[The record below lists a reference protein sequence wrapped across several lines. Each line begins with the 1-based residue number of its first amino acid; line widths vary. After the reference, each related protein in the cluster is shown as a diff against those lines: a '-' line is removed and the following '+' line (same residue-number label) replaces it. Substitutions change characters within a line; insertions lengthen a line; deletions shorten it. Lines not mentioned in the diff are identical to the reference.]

1 MEQYDVLIVGGGPAG
16 STCAWQLQR
25 SGMSVAIL
33 DRAVFPRDKV
43 CAGWITPAVVEEL
56 QLDLEAYRQER
67 TLQPITGFI
76 TGFIGRRG
84 RQTDY
89 DHIVSYGIRRREFDD
104 CLLRRCGVPLYLNE
118 PLASLQRMRDRWV
131 INEHIQ
137 ATIVIGAGGHF
148 CPVARHFTGED
159 HPDAAALLVAAQEVE
174 FEMTDAQRRACP
186 VAGTHA
192 ELYFCRDLRGYGW
205 VFRKGNFLNIGLGR
219 AGETHLANERA
230 AFVEFLKSQ
239 GRIPHDVPDRFHGH
253 AYRLRGQPREA
264 QAPGVLLIGDSAGL
278 ADWRSGEGIRPAI
291 ESGLLAARAV
301 LECRTDRTRHAAEV
315 FREMRQDWLPH
326 QALPHDPRPVTG
338 ALRQLLARCLMSTR
352 WFTRHM
358 LLDDWFL
365 HASRPPLRSDAA
377 LRCQ

>member
-1 MEQYDVLIVGGGPAG
+1 MEQHDVLIVGGGPAG
-16 STCAWQLQR
+16 STCAWQLQQ
-25 SGMSVAIL
+25 SGVNVAIL

-43 CAGWITPAVVEEL
+43 CAGWITPAVIEEL

-76 TGFIGRRG
+76 TGFIGQRG

-89 DHIVSYGIRRREFDD
+89 DRVVSYGIRRREFDD
-104 CLLRRCGVPLYLNE
+104 WLLRRSGVTLYLNE

-137 ATIVIGAGGHF
+137 APLVIGAGGHF
-148 CPVARHFTGED
+148 CPVARHFTGEE
-159 HPDAAALLVAAQEVE
+159 HPEAAALLVAAQEVE
-174 FEMTDAQRRACP
+174 FEMTDAQRQACP

-205 VFRKGNFLNIGLGR
+205 VFRKGDFLNIGLGR
-219 AGETHLANERA
+219 AGETHLANERV
-230 AFVEFLKSQ
+230 AFVEFLKSR
-239 GRIPHDVPDRFHGH
+239 GRIPHDIPDRFHGH

-264 QAPGVLLIGDSAGL
+264 RAPGVLLIGDSAGL

-301 LECRTDRTRHAAEV
+301 LACRADSTRDASDV
-315 FREMRQDWLPH
+315 FR
-326 QALPHDPRPVTG
+326 
-338 ALRQLLARCLMSTR
+338 ALRQDQLPAHAPPQPGPVAGTLRQLIARCLMSTR
-352 WFTRHM
+352 WFTRHV

-365 HASRPPLRSDAA
+365 HASRPPLRS
-377 LRCQ
+377 

>member
-1 MEQYDVLIVGGGPAG
+1 MKQHDVLIVGGGPAG

-25 SGMSVAIL
+25 SGVNVAIL

-56 QLDLEAYRQER
+56 QLDLETYGQKR

-76 TGFIGRRG
+76 TGFIGQRG
-84 RQTDY
+84 RRTDY
-89 DHIVSYGIRRREFDD
+89 NRVVSYGIRRREFDD
-104 CLLRRCGVPLYLNE
+104 WLLRRSGATLYLNE

-137 ATIVIGAGGHF
+137 APIVIGAGGHF
-148 CPVARHFTGED
+148 CPVARHFTSDDPLSAVE
-159 HPDAAALLVAAQEVE
+159 ALIAAQEVE
-174 FEMTDAQRRACP
+174 FEMTDAQRRNCP

-205 VFRKGNFLNIGLGR
+205 VFRKGNVLNIGLGR

-301 LECRTDRTRHAAEV
+301 LECRADQTRDAADV
-315 FREMRQDWLPH
+315 FRALRQDQLPAYTPY
-326 QALPHDPRPVTG
+326 QPGTVAG
-338 ALRQLLARCLMSTR
+338 ALRQLIARCLMSTR
-352 WFTRHM
+352 WFTRHV
-358 LLDDWFL
+358 LLDNWFL
-365 HASRPPLRSDAA
+365 HASRPPLRGDAA
-377 LRCQ
+377 RRCE